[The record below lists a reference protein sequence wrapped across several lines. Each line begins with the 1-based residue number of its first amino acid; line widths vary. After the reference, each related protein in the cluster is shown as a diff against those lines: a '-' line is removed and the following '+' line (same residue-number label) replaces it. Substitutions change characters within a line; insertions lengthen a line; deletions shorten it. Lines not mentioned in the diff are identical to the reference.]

1 MRFFSKNN
9 RNRLQLQKIFYTFA
23 PKLVIKMKT
32 TELTIQQI
40 ERAIRKIAD
49 KFPPS
54 EEANVMTDI
63 HFRVTQETGELMAF
77 DDNDEE
83 LNRCIIED
91 WIDNKDDDFF
101 QQIPSVF
108 RKCLDKMRDT
118 VENMSILKPFS
129 FVLENDDKES
139 VAELYLVDDE
149 TVIIDPDLMQGLNE
163 DLDDFFKKLFED

>member
-1 MRFFSKNN
+1 
-9 RNRLQLQKIFYTFA
+9 
-23 PKLVIKMKT
+23 MKT

-91 WIDNKDDDFF
+91 WIDNTDDDFF
-101 QQIPSVF
+101 EQIPSVF
-108 RKCLDKMRDT
+108 RKCLDKMRET

>member
-1 MRFFSKNN
+1 MN
-9 RNRLQLQKIFYTFA
+9 
-23 PKLVIKMKT
+23 T
-32 TELTIQQI
+32 TELTFLQI

-83 LNRCIIED
+83 INRCIIED
-91 WIDNKDDDFF
+91 WIDNTDDNFF
-101 QQIPSVF
+101 DEIPSIF
-108 RKCLDKMRDT
+108 RKCLDKMKGT
-118 VENMSILKPFS
+118 VESMSILKPFS
-129 FVLENDDKES
+129 FVLENDEKES
-139 VAELYLVDDE
+139 IAELYLVDDE

-163 DLDDFFKKLFED
+163 DLDDFFKKLFDED

>member
-1 MRFFSKNN
+1 
-9 RNRLQLQKIFYTFA
+9 
-23 PKLVIKMKT
+23 MKT

-54 EEANVMTDI
+54 EEANVMTGI

-91 WIDNKDDDFF
+91 WIDNTDDDFF

>member
-1 MRFFSKNN
+1 
-9 RNRLQLQKIFYTFA
+9 
-23 PKLVIKMKT
+23 MKT

-54 EEANVMTDI
+54 EEANIMTDI

-91 WIDNKDDDFF
+91 WIDNTDDDFF

-118 VENMSILKPFS
+118 VEKMSILKPFS

>member
-1 MRFFSKNN
+1 
-9 RNRLQLQKIFYTFA
+9 
-23 PKLVIKMKT
+23 MKT

-91 WIDNKDDDFF
+91 WIDNTDDDFF
-101 QQIPSVF
+101 EQIPSVF
-108 RKCLDKMRDT
+108 RKCLDKMKDT

-139 VAELYLVDDE
+139 VAELFLVDDE

>member
-1 MRFFSKNN
+1 
-9 RNRLQLQKIFYTFA
+9 
-23 PKLVIKMKT
+23 MKT

-49 KFPPS
+49 KFPSS

-91 WIDNKDDDFF
+91 WIDNTDDDFF

>member
-1 MRFFSKNN
+1 
-9 RNRLQLQKIFYTFA
+9 
-23 PKLVIKMKT
+23 MKT

-129 FVLENDDKES
+129 FVLENEDKES

>member
-1 MRFFSKNN
+1 
-9 RNRLQLQKIFYTFA
+9 
-23 PKLVIKMKT
+23 MKVNT
-32 TELTIQQI
+32 TELTFEQI

-63 HFRVTQETGELMAF
+63 HFRVTQDTGELMAF

-83 LNRCIIED
+83 INRCIIED
-91 WIDNKDDDFF
+91 WIDNTDDNFF
-101 QQIPSVF
+101 DEIPSIF
-108 RKCLDKMRDT
+108 RKCLDKMKDT

-129 FVLENDDKES
+129 FVLENDEKEP

>member
-1 MRFFSKNN
+1 
-9 RNRLQLQKIFYTFA
+9 
-23 PKLVIKMKT
+23 MKT
-32 TELTIQQI
+32 TELTIKQI

-91 WIDNKDDDFF
+91 WIDNTDDDFF
-101 QQIPSVF
+101 EQIPSVF
-108 RKCLDKMRDT
+108 RKCLDKMKDT
-118 VENMSILKPFS
+118 IENMSILKPFS

-163 DLDDFFKKLFED
+163 DLDNFFKKLFED

>member
-1 MRFFSKNN
+1 
-9 RNRLQLQKIFYTFA
+9 
-23 PKLVIKMKT
+23 MKT

-40 ERAIRKIAD
+40 ERAIRKIAE

-54 EEANVMTDI
+54 EEANIMTDI
-63 HFRVTQETGELMAF
+63 HFRVTQDTGELMAF

-91 WIDNKDDDFF
+91 WIDNTDDDFF
-101 QQIPSVF
+101 EQIPSVF

>member
-1 MRFFSKNN
+1 MN
-9 RNRLQLQKIFYTFA
+9 
-23 PKLVIKMKT
+23 T
-32 TELTIQQI
+32 TELTFQQI

-63 HFRVTQETGELMAF
+63 HFRVTQDTGELMAF

-83 LNRCIIED
+83 INRCIIED
-91 WIDNKDDDFF
+91 WIDNTDDNFF
-101 QQIPSVF
+101 DDIPSIF
-108 RKCLDKMRDT
+108 RKCLDKMKDT

-129 FVLENDDKES
+129 FVLENDEKEP

-149 TVIIDPDLMQGLNE
+149 TVIIDPDLMQGLDK

>member
-1 MRFFSKNN
+1 MN
-9 RNRLQLQKIFYTFA
+9 
-23 PKLVIKMKT
+23 T
-32 TELTIQQI
+32 TELTFQQI

-83 LNRCIIED
+83 INRCIIED
-91 WIDNKDDDFF
+91 WIDNTDDNFF
-101 QQIPSVF
+101 DEIPSIF
-108 RKCLDKMRDT
+108 RKCLDKMKGT
-118 VENMSILKPFS
+118 VESMSILKPFS
-129 FVLENDDKES
+129 FVLENDEKES
-139 VAELYLVDDE
+139 IAELYLVYDE

-163 DLDDFFKKLFED
+163 DLDDFFKKLFDED

>member
-1 MRFFSKNN
+1 MN
-9 RNRLQLQKIFYTFA
+9 T
-23 PKLVIKMKT
+23 P
-32 TELTIQQI
+32 ELTFQQI

-63 HFRVTQETGELMAF
+63 HFRVTQDTGELMAF

-83 LNRCIIED
+83 INRCIIED
-91 WIDNKDDDFF
+91 WIDNTDDNFF
-101 QQIPSVF
+101 DEIPSIF
-108 RKCLDKMRDT
+108 CKCLDKMKDT

-129 FVLENDDKES
+129 FVLENDEKEP

-149 TVIIDPDLMQGLNE
+149 TVIIDPDLMQGLDK

>member
-1 MRFFSKNN
+1 M
-9 RNRLQLQKIFYTFA
+9 
-23 PKLVIKMKT
+23 KMNT
-32 TELTIQQI
+32 TELTFQQI

-63 HFRVTQETGELMAF
+63 HFRVTQDTGELMAF

-83 LNRCIIED
+83 INRCIIED
-91 WIDNKDDDFF
+91 WIDNTDDNFF
-101 QQIPSVF
+101 DEIPSIF
-108 RKCLDKMRDT
+108 RKCLDKVKDT

-129 FVLENDDKES
+129 FVLENDEKEP

-149 TVIIDPDLMQGLNE
+149 TVIIDPDLMQGLDK

>member
-1 MRFFSKNN
+1 
-9 RNRLQLQKIFYTFA
+9 
-23 PKLVIKMKT
+23 MKT

-54 EEANVMTDI
+54 EEANIMTDI

-91 WIDNKDDDFF
+91 WIDNTDDDFF
-101 QQIPSVF
+101 EQIPSIF

-149 TVIIDPDLMQGLNE
+149 TVIIDPDLMHGLNE